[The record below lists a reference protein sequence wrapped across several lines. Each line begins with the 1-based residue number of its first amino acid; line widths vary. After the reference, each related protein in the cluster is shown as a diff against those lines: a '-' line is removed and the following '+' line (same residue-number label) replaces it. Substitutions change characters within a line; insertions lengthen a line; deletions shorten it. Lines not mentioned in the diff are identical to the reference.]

1 MKFFQKQNQTY
12 TFVVGSLKQP
22 LIAPAST
29 LDEYI
34 EEEPTVIGHSVSTSR
49 RNDKSMN
56 LSKLDE
62 LNQVRI

>member
-1 MKFFQKQNQTY
+1 MKH
-12 TFVVGSLKQP
+12 P

-29 LDEYI
+29 YDEYV
-34 EEEPTVIGHSVSTSR
+34 EEEPTVIGHSVSSNR

-62 LNQVRI
+62 LNQVSQDFLFPFSLFELL